1 MNPANKILKQIAMKF
16 TSILIG
22 LLLCSYSFGMNIN
35 HLNNYNFNEIK
46 IKIKGNGLQ
55 KICED
60 PIPIEIY
67 LYNKTH
73 GFTKKWGGINTLT
86 LDDEE
91 STLLLKFNQPMN
103 AAGLFLNMENIT
115 YIDVSNCVFSDMASM
130 FKGCTSLISI
140 KFSGINTNAVQDMV
154 NLFYNCKSLIS
165 LDLSDFDFSN
175 GYDFENM
182 FYGCTSLQYINLQN
196 YVEKTGYLDPKIEIS
211 NDILSNLVICI
222 TKEKAPNLNDLI
234 NLAKC
239 TSIYC
244 RENWKEKRLKYDEEL
259 ESCIENTDTD
269 EINYQPEEGVQ
280 KSEKEEESNSEY
292 YENNEEEKINNENDN
307 NEEENEN
314 EEEENDNNIEIQET
328 YKDTLTDII
337 NEKYENEI
345 HDDMIKDF
353 FIDNLFNKTENK
365 TEMKNI
371 IDNMKKAIERG
382 EFKEFIEKNN
392 KTELVQKKDD
402 KYYQVSTLS
411 SQLDNNEV
419 ASINLGDCEA
429 KLRNQSNISPDE
441 DLIIFKINHIIPETN
456 TQILEYT
463 IFTMDG
469 IELNL
474 DICKD
479 SKIQYNIPLDITEK
493 DLYKYDPNSD
503 FYKDICFQYTSE
515 SGTDMTNYDRK
526 NQFNEKN
533 MALCENDCEYKEYD
547 KDDKKVICDCK
558 VKNIFN
564 TLDEIDKG
572 KLLKKFS
579 NFKSIF
585 NFEVIKCLKLL
596 FSIKGLKYNIGS
608 YITLSIILIHLIN
621 IIIFG
626 LKGYYLFFDRI
637 NIITEHNLNNDIDV
651 KNKDFKKSINIT
663 NLNKTK
669 TMKSKKN
676 KIKSSPPKARHNN
689 KSKTHNK
696 KKSHNRQMS
705 ISKDIN
711 LSKNVIYNNSDTSEK
726 INKNII
732 ERNDYEMNSL
742 SYEEAQKYDYRNFY
756 EYYSSLIR
764 TKQLIFFTFFT
775 KSDYNSRIIKINT
788 FFTSFALYYAVKAL
802 FFNDEVMHTIYQNQG
817 VYDFIFQLPQIIYS
831 TIISAIIG
839 VILSKLSLTQS
850 KIVEIRNSIKKRNS
864 IEYKKKLNGFIKC
877 IKIQFVLFFVIN
889 FLLLLLFWY
898 YLSCFC
904 AVYKNTQVYLI
915 KDVLISFGISL
926 IYPFIINIFPG
937 ILRIISL
944 KERNNNHKY
953 TYILSKILQ
962 II

>member
-1 MNPANKILKQIAMKF
+1 
-16 TSILIG
+16 
-22 LLLCSYSFGMNIN
+22 
-35 HLNNYNFNEIK
+35 
-46 IKIKGNGLQ
+46 
-55 KICED
+55 
-60 PIPIEIY
+60 
-67 LYNKTH
+67 
-73 GFTKKWGGINTLT
+73 
-86 LDDEE
+86 
-91 STLLLKFNQPMN
+91 
-103 AAGLFLNMENIT
+103 
-115 YIDVSNCVFSDMASM
+115 
-130 FKGCTSLISI
+130 
-140 KFSGINTNAVQDMV
+140 
-154 NLFYNCKSLIS
+154 
-165 LDLSDFDFSN
+165 
-175 GYDFENM
+175 
-182 FYGCTSLQYINLQN
+182 
-196 YVEKTGYLDPKIEIS
+196 
-211 NDILSNLVICI
+211 
-222 TKEKAPNLNDLI
+222 
-234 NLAKC
+234 
-239 TSIYC
+239 
-244 RENWKEKRLKYDEEL
+244 
-259 ESCIENTDTD
+259 
-269 EINYQPEEGVQ
+269 
-280 KSEKEEESNSEY
+280 
-292 YENNEEEKINNENDN
+292 
-307 NEEENEN
+307 
-314 EEEENDNNIEIQET
+314 
-328 YKDTLTDII
+328 
-337 NEKYENEI
+337 
-345 HDDMIKDF
+345 
-353 FIDNLFNKTENK
+353 
-365 TEMKNI
+365 
-371 IDNMKKAIERG
+371 
-382 EFKEFIEKNN
+382 
-392 KTELVQKKDD
+392 
-402 KYYQVSTLS
+402 
-411 SQLDNNEV
+411 
-419 ASINLGDCEA
+419 
-429 KLRNQSNISPDE
+429 
-441 DLIIFKINHIIPETN
+441 
-456 TQILEYT
+456 
-463 IFTMDG
+463 
-469 IELNL
+469 
-474 DICKD
+474 
-479 SKIQYNIPLDITEK
+479 
-493 DLYKYDPNSD
+493 
-503 FYKDICFQYTSE
+503 
-515 SGTDMTNYDRK
+515 MTNYDRK
-526 NQFNEKN
+526 NQLKEKN

-637 NIITEHNLNNDIDV
+637 NKITEHNFNNDIDV

-696 KKSHNRQMS
+696 KKSHNTQMS

-850 KIVEIRNSIKKRNS
+850 KIVEIKNSIKKRNS

-889 FLLLLLFWY
+889 FLLL
-898 YLSCFC
+898 
-904 AVYKNTQVYLI
+904 
-915 KDVLISFGISL
+915 
-926 IYPFIINIFPG
+926 
-937 ILRIISL
+937 
-944 KERNNNHKY
+944 
-953 TYILSKILQ
+953 
-962 II
+962 